1 MTAGNRP
8 DIPAQAAATVPAS
21 TLPDCGAAIA
31 SLGLAGS
38 DAAMASSPGLA
49 GAAAGT
55 GLGPVTDDRPAAPP
69 LFRDAGG
76 ADPAALPPA
85 AGAAGDCA
93 IDGAADGMSPDIL
106 AEALRA
112 RASRVAPVELRGRIT
127 RISGCVIHARL
138 ADGRIG
144 EECILRDPVS
154 RVEMTAEIIGF
165 DGEQAILAPSGDTR
179 GLSGRTEVIPTGR
192 EPMGPAGP
200 ALLGRVIDAFGR
212 PLDGGAPIPA
222 SAPLNADP
230 PAPLDRPVIDAPF
243 VTGLRAID
251 GMLTMG
257 EGQRIG
263 IFGAAGMGKSSLL
276 AQIIRGAEAD
286 AIVLGLIGERGREV
300 AEFLERDLGPEGRRR
315 AAVVV
320 ATSDRPATERLRAA
334 LTATAAAEALR
345 AQGMR
350 VLLLIDSATRVAR
363 ALREIGLAAGEPPVR
378 RGFPP
383 STFAQLPRLVERPGR
398 TAEGSI
404 TAIYT
409 ILVEGDDDAADP
421 VADELR
427 SLLDGHII
435 LSRDLAA
442 RGHYPA
448 IDILRSKSRVMGA
461 VADAAQVA
469 ASQRIAARLAK
480 LDEIE
485 ILVQVGE
492 YREGSDTLA
501 DEALALREW
510 TDAFLRQSQDDCS
523 PLTQTLDALLA
534 LGDAR

>member
-1 MTAGNRP
+1 MTAWP
-8 DIPAQAAATVPAS
+8 DS
-21 TLPDCGAAIA
+21 G
-31 SLGLAGS
+31 
-38 DAAMASSPGLA
+38 
-49 GAAAGT
+49 
-55 GLGPVTDDRPAAPP
+55 
-69 LFRDAGG
+69 
-76 ADPAALPPA
+76 PA
-85 AGAAGDCA
+85 AGAAPPGLDA
-93 IDGAADGMSPDIL
+93 SAAASAGSLDPGFGAFASGAPAADSRSRAAMAPEAPGSPSTDPPPDAL

-165 DGEQAILAPSGDTR
+165 DGEQAILAPAGDTR

-200 ALLGRVIDAFGR
+200 DLLGRVIDAFGR
-212 PLDGGAPIPA
+212 PLDGGAAIA
-222 SAPLNADP
+222 ATAPLNADP

-263 IFGAAGMGKSSLL
+263 IFGAAGIGKSSLL

-300 AEFLERDLGPEGRRR
+300 AEFLERDLGAQGRQR

-435 LSRDLAA
+435 LSRELAA

-461 VADAAQVA
+461 VADAAQIA

-492 YREGSDTLA
+492 YREGSDPLA
-501 DEALALREW
+501 DEALALRER
-510 TDAFLRQSQDDCS
+510 TDAFLRQSQGDRS
-523 PLTQTLDALLA
+523 PLTQTLDAILA
-534 LGDAR
+534 LGGAR